1 MCKCKNCRYN
11 FEIFLGLSLPILL
24 FTEISFMVYF
34 VYFNFEKG
42 NWQISIYIE
51 NDLMILD

>member
-34 VYFNFEKG
+34 IYFNFEKG
-42 NWQISIYIE
+42 I
-51 NDLMILD
+51 